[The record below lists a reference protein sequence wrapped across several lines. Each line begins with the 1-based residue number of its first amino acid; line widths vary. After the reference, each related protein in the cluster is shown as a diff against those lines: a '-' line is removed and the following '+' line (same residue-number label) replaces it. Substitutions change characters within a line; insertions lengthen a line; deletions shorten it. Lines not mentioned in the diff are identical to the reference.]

1 MKIIK
6 NILLVLLLFMQSNVY
21 ALDSGE
27 IYKKSIESVV
37 TVVSLDENDKI
48 LMTGTGFF
56 AKHKNLIVTNY
67 HVIKNTHHL
76 KIITSDDKEHD
87 IFDICVESASNDV
100 AILRSIPERDPLY
113 LNKNTPNIGDKIASI
128 GSPMGLSGS
137 LSTGVIGAIRE
148 NEGHKYYQITSPISP
163 GSSGGPVIDENG
175 LVLGMTTFYIK
186 GGQNLNFA
194 IPSPRIS
201 TYLNASVECLKK
213 SNTQPDEA
221 LINKY
226 SETLYEHYL
235 KNKDSYPSTKRNIK
249 PDGFRCVAQLI
260 SDFGTKEEITTLKNM
275 LINKGEPL
283 NIQISSYRKNILKS
297 LLNQSS
303 NTECLATKKS
313 NKRL

>member
-6 NILLVLLLFMQSNVY
+6 NILLVILPLIQSHVY

-37 TVVSLDENDKI
+37 TVVSLDKDNKI

-56 AKHKNLIVTNY
+56 AKHKNLIATNY

-76 KIITSDDKEHD
+76 KIITSDDKEHN
-87 IFDICVESASNDV
+87 IFDICVENASNDI
-100 AILRSIPERDPLY
+100 AILRSIPERQPLS
-113 LNKNTPNIGDKIASI
+113 LNKNTPSIGDKIISI

-137 LSTGVIGAIRE
+137 LSTGVIGAIRK

-186 GGQNLNFA
+186 GAQNLNFA

-201 TYLNASVECLKK
+201 TYLNTSMECLKK
-213 SNTQPDEA
+213 SNTQPDTA

-226 SETLYEHYL
+226 SESLYENYL
-235 KNKDSYPSTKRNIK
+235 KNKDSYPSERQNIK
-249 PDGFRCVAQLI
+249 PDAYQCIAQLI
-260 SDFGTKEEITTLKNM
+260 SDFGTKEEIIALNNM
-275 LINKGEPL
+275 FINKSKSLDVQLSP
-283 NIQISSYRKNILKS
+283 YRKNILKS
-297 LLNQSS
+297 LINNSS
-303 NTECLATKKS
+303 NNECLATKKS
-313 NKRL
+313 NN